1 MKMTARMGGRWSI
14 GSRSWWLR
22 VVAVAGCVGVAG
34 LLGQAF
40 GQSSRP
46 PAWWPGIN
54 TFSAYSGSGAGCP
67 PQTPD
72 WAVASCRSASL
83 KARPNP
89 SKDSYLEL
97 FAEFRRNGEVGTV
110 ALRIIAKARTL
121 APGIGTRDSP
131 IDRDRGNFIGEAWNE
146 ISCDGASAIFAETM
160 RASPVAV
167 RPDVSKLTCE
177 FSQEPIPSLNSDMPS
192 VIRVIRIEA
201 PALFGS
207 TASKV
212 SAPVTRS
219 CDTALIGDWKS
230 DAPVHVKKGLTL
242 KLKPQE
248 DRMTLLEGTFAARGQ
263 YKYEIGS
270 GLSPAGVWS
279 FADPVR
285 SGDTCTFRIKPSP
298 LASAGDWTLR
308 YNTKTDSFSF
318 FKGNVGATYPDP
330 FLPGRWTRG
339 SPPKPAATCSKDDIN
354 GTWHRADGARVLM
367 TGVGVFGNGGHAI
380 MDRYPEDRW
389 PKGES
394 KFRAVKEV
402 AACRYE
408 ARCTTVTSRK
418 SSDGYSYDVKDA
430 ACTLMV
436 DPAKRVM
443 TASGTHGVYTRVA
456 PNAAAERAAQAREAA
471 EATKAREAAA
481 EAERTARLNREVA
494 ERDAAIKRRNAE
506 TKAADDRRQREY
518 LQALAAQKAEAD
530 RIKREAA
537 AAKARYEAEMAAWR
551 ARVAAC
557 NAGDYTQCQ

>member
-1 MKMTARMGGRWSI
+1 MQVERTGESGTFYLAVVSK
-14 GSRSWWLR
+14 SRL
-22 VVAVAGCVGVAG
+22 
-34 LLGQAF
+34 
-40 GQSSRP
+40 
-46 PAWWPGIN
+46 
-54 TFSAYSGSGAGCP
+54 
-67 PQTPD
+67 
-72 WAVASCRSASL
+72 
-83 KARPNP
+83 
-89 SKDSYLEL
+89 
-97 FAEFRRNGEVGTV
+97 
-110 ALRIIAKARTL
+110 L
-121 APGIGTRDSP
+121 APGDGSNYRPFKRELD
-131 IDRDRGNFIGEAWNE
+131 NFKGEAWNE
-146 ISCDGASAIFAETM
+146 ISCAGFEGILKDVLAALPIPAEIDRSGLQCRFEEQDVSYSSSFSSMESDIRFIAITAPIK
-160 RASPVAV
+160 ASPRA
-167 RPDVSKLTCE
+167 
-177 FSQEPIPSLNSDMPS
+177 PSG
-192 VIRVIRIEA
+192 A
-201 PALFGS
+201 PAS
-207 TASKV
+207 
-212 SAPVTRS
+212 RS
-219 CDTALIGDWKS
+219 CDKALFGDWKS

-308 YNTKTDSFSF
+308 YNTRTDSFSF

-367 TGVGVFGNGGHAI
+367 TGVGVFGNGGHGI

-402 AACRYE
+402 GVCRYE
-408 ARCTTVTSRK
+408 ARCTTVTRRTTSG
-418 SSDGYSYDVKDA
+418 SSSFDVKDA
-430 ACTLMV
+430 ACTLTV

-443 TASGTHGVYTRVA
+443 TASGTHGIYSRVA
-456 PNAAAERAAQAREAA
+456 PSAAAERAAQAREEAA
-471 EATKAREAAA
+471 ATKAREAAA

-506 TKAADDRRQREY
+506 IKAADERRQREY
-518 LQALAAQKAEAD
+518 LQALARQKAEVD
-530 RIKREAA
+530 RLKREEA

-557 NAGDYTQCQ
+557 NAGDYAQCQ